1 MSGVCLGS
9 VGQIG
14 GGMRVGLW
22 IIDGLNRLLGW
33 SLAALLAVVAV
44 IVFIQVLV
52 RFVLTAIGLDVR
64 ASWTEELARYLL
76 CWMVFLG
83 AAYGCR
89 KAQLMALDFA
99 VSRLP
104 GLFGQ
109 AARYLSLLLCLAFF
123 LLLVQVGWTFVEF
136 GRSESSPVM
145 RLPMY
150 WIYAAIP
157 VGAAW
162 MVLNT
167 IGLMLEAW
175 TTRADIRSIGVEQAI
190 D

>member
-1 MSGVCLGS
+1 MR
-9 VGQIG
+9 IG
-14 GGMRVGLW
+14 LMA
-22 IIDGLNRLLGW
+22 IDGLNRLVGW
-33 SLAALLAVVAV
+33 LLAALLSV
-44 IVFIQVLV
+44 IAIVVFIQVLV
-52 RFVLTAIGLDVR
+52 RFVLTAVGLDVQ

-76 CWMVFLG
+76 CWMVFVG

-89 KAQLMALDFA
+89 KSQLMALDFA

-104 GLFGQ
+104 GVFGQ
-109 AARYLSLLLCLAFF
+109 IARYVALLLCMGFF
-123 LLLVQVGWTFVEF
+123 LLLVQVGWAFMEF
-136 GRSESSPVM
+136 GSSEASPVM
-145 RLPMY
+145 RMKMH

-157 VGAAW
+157 VGAAL
-162 MVLNT
+162 MVVNT

>member
-1 MSGVCLGS
+1 
-9 VGQIG
+9 
-14 GGMRVGLW
+14 MRAGLAV
-22 IIDGLNRLLGW
+22 IDGVNRLLGW
-33 SLAALLAVVAV
+33 ALAALLAVISVV
-44 IVFIQVLV
+44 VFIQVLV
-52 RFVLTAIGLDVR
+52 RFILTAIGVDVR

-109 AARYLSLLLCLAFF
+109 AAKYVSLLLCLGFF
-123 LLLVQVGWTFVEF
+123 LLLVQVGWSFVEF
-136 GRSESSPVM
+136 GRTEASPVM
-145 RLPMY
+145 RISMH

-157 VGAAW
+157 VGAAL
-162 MVLNT
+162 MVVNT
-167 IGLMLEAW
+167 LGLMLEAW
-175 TTRADIRSIGVEQAI
+175 ATRSDIRAIGSEQAL

>member
-1 MSGVCLGS
+1 MRFGLAAIDVLNS
-9 VGQIG
+9 VIG
-14 GGMRVGLW
+14 WL
-22 IIDGLNRLLGW
+22 
-33 SLAALLAVVAV
+33 LAALLAVISVV
-44 IVFIQVLV
+44 VLLQVFV
-52 RFVLTAIGLDVR
+52 RFVLTAMGIGVS
-64 ASWTEELARYLL
+64 AAWTEELARYLL

-104 GLFGQ
+104 GAFGQ
-109 AARYLSLLLCLAFF
+109 AARYLAILICLGFF
-123 LLLVQVGWTFVEF
+123 LLLVQVGWEFTEF
-136 GRSESSPVM
+136 GRTEASSVM
-145 RLPMY
+145 RLPMH

-157 VGAAW
+157 VGAAV
-162 MVLNT
+162 MVVNT

-175 TTRADIRSIGVEQAI
+175 VTRADIRTIGSETAL

>member
-1 MSGVCLGS
+1 
-9 VGQIG
+9 
-14 GGMRVGLW
+14 MRVGLAA
-22 IIDGLNRLLGW
+22 IDGLHRMLGW
-33 SLAALLAVVAV
+33 LLAALLGVIAVV
-44 IVFIQVLV
+44 VFLQVFV
-52 RFVLTAIGLDVR
+52 RFVLTTAGIDVR

-83 AAYGCR
+83 GAYACR

-104 GLFGQ
+104 GVLGQ
-109 AARYLSLLLCLAFF
+109 AARYASLLLCLAFF
-123 LLLVQVGWTFVEF
+123 LLLMQVGWAFVEF
-136 GRSESSPVM
+136 GRSEASPVM
-145 RLPMY
+145 RLRMD

-157 VGAAW
+157 VGAAL

-167 IGLMLEAW
+167 LGLMLEAW
-175 TTRADIRSIGVEQAI
+175 TRRCDIRAIGAAEAI

>member
-1 MSGVCLGS
+1 
-9 VGQIG
+9 
-14 GGMRVGLW
+14 MRVGLAA
-22 IIDGLNRLLGW
+22 IDGLNRLLGW
-33 SLAALLAVVAV
+33 TLAAILAAIAVVVMIQV
-44 IVFIQVLV
+44 IVRFI
-52 RFVLTAIGLDVR
+52 LTAVGIDVR

-104 GLFGQ
+104 GALGQ
-109 AARYLSLLLCLAFF
+109 AARYLSLLLCLGFF
-123 LLLVQVGWTFVEF
+123 LLLVQVGWSFVEF
-136 GRSESSPVM
+136 GRTETSPVM
-145 RLPMY
+145 RLSMH

-157 VGAAW
+157 VGAAL
-162 MVLNT
+162 MAVNT
-167 IGLMLEAW
+167 LGLMLEAW
-175 TTRADIRSIGVEQAI
+175 TGRADIRAIGAAEAL